1 MELDLGLNFVR
12 FKSDGQQSWGV
23 LEGEQIYKLQTNT
36 DSFQEFLNEGVVEA
50 KNVLAHQGVEVLQ
63 LSEVELLSPIPAPS
77 QIICQGVNY
86 SLHRQESG
94 MDDQKP
100 PFNMIF
106 SKAPSSI
113 CGPNDAIIRPDHVK
127 LLDYEIEL
135 GLVIRKKITQDTVI
149 TEVNFIDYVAGLVL
163 TNDVSARDVQL
174 TQLQWLKGKS
184 YRTFCPVGPYFYLLE
199 EGDAAKISNLELQ
212 LKVNGEIRQEANT
225 SQLLYEPVETLNE
238 LAQIMDLQV
247 GDLVLTGTPGGV
259 AMQLSAEE
267 MNCMTSLVA
276 KFSDKVDVIQRKYT
290 VGNYLK
296 DGDVIE
302 ATIVS
307 ADGSINLGK
316 QQNIVKNLQSINV

>member
-1 MELDLGLNFVR
+1 MGLNFVR
-12 FKSDGQQSWGV
+12 FKRNGDLFVGV
-23 LEGEQIYKLQTNT
+23 VEENQIYKLQVNPN
-36 DSFQEFLNEGVVEA
+36 SFEDYLAEA
-50 KNVLAHQGVEVLQ
+50 KAEAVKVLQDKTGEVLEF
-63 LSEVELLSPIPAPS
+63 SDVELISPIPTPS

-86 SLHRQESG
+86 SVHRQETG

-113 CGPNDAIIRPDHVK
+113 CGPNDAIIRPKNVK

-149 TEVNFIDYVAGLVL
+149 TEDNFIDYVAGLVL

-199 EGDAAKISNLELQ
+199 KEDVAKISNLELQ

-225 SQLLYEPVETLNE
+225 NQLLYKPVETLNE
-238 LAQIMDLQV
+238 LAEIMDLEA
-247 GDLVLTGTPGGV
+247 GDLVMTGTPGGV
-259 AMQLSAEE
+259 AMQLSADE
-267 MNCMTSLVA
+267 MNSMTSLVT
-276 KFSDKVDVIQRKYT
+276 KFGEKVEVIERQNT
-290 VGNYLK
+290 LGNYLN
-296 DGDVIE
+296 DGDIIE

-316 QQNIVKNLQSINV
+316 QQNVVKNLQTINA

>member
-1 MELDLGLNFVR
+1 MEVGLGIRFAR
-12 FKSDGQQSWGV
+12 FKRNEELYIGV
-23 LEGEQIYKLQTNT
+23 VENNQIYKLHAKP
-36 DSFQEFLNEGVVEA
+36 DSFQDFLEVAVVEA
-50 KNVLAHQGVEVLQ
+50 EDSLDEKNLEVFQ
-63 LSEVELLSPIPAPS
+63 LSEVELVTPIPTPL

-86 SLHRQESG
+86 SVHRQETG

-113 CGPNDAIIRPDHVK
+113 CGPNDAIIRPGNVK

-135 GLVIRKKITQDTVI
+135 GLVIRKRITQETVI
-149 TEVNFIDYVAGLVL
+149 TEDNFIEYVAGLVL
-163 TNDVSARDVQL
+163 TNDISARDVQL

-199 EGDAAKISNLELQ
+199 KEDVAKISDLQLQ

-225 SQLLYEPVETLNE
+225 DQLLYKPVETLNE

-259 AMQLSAEE
+259 AMQFSADE
-267 MNCMTSLVA
+267 MNVMTSLVA
-276 KFSDKVDVIQRKYT
+276 NFSEKLQVIEVQQ
-290 VGNYLK
+290 VLGNYLK
-296 DGDVIE
+296 DGDIIE
-302 ATIVS
+302 ASIVS
-307 ADGSINLGK
+307 SDGSIDLGT
-316 QQNIVKNLQSINV
+316 QRNIVKNLQSISV